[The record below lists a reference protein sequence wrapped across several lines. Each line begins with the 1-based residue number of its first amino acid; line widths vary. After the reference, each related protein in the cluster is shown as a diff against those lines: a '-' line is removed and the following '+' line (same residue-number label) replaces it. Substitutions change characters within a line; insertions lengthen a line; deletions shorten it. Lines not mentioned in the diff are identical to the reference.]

1 MKDHARFLVNN
12 WDEFVIH
19 GNRKAFFELEDVKE
33 ELVERMHKEAY
44 RSFYLNPRFIMKR
57 LSNKHTIL
65 NIANY
70 AKAFFR
76 YLA

>member
-1 MKDHARFLVNN
+1 
-12 WDEFVIH
+12 
-19 GNRKAFFELEDVKE
+19 
-33 ELVERMHKEAY
+33 
-44 RSFYLNPRFIMKR
+44 MKR